1 MVALEYMEL
10 LKNVAFLKTVCYNQN
25 IQLIKL
31 IHISFS
37 ELQSSK
43 IPDNDTIEYRTDTGR
58 SFFQRKRNRGRIRK
72 REVSPFVSAPL
83 KFWNNR
89 VIFYLSK
96 MYTEQIKEG
105 RNIPIFWKSM

>member
-1 MVALEYMEL
+1 ML
-10 LKNVAFLKTVCYNQN
+10 LFEHTIYLNNAKA
-25 IQLIKL
+25 
-31 IHISFS
+31 FS

-43 IPDNDTIEYRTDTGR
+43 IPDNDTIECRTDTGR
-58 SFFQRKRNRGRIRK
+58 SFFRRRRNRGRIRK
-72 REVSPFVSAPL
+72 REVSPFVSAPF